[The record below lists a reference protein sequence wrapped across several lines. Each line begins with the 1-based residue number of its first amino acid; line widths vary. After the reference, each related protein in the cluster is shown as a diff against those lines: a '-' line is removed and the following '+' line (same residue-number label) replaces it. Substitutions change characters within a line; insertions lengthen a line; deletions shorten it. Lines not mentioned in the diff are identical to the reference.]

1 MAQTSEKLAELVGR
15 MPDPDGKGMYCTDID
30 KDKIDGAIAKIHE
43 GGRENIVGIID
54 MLVEPGKGD
63 DVKAHYAL
71 HCVGLH
77 ICNNGNKEALRD
89 FSAAL
94 ASQIGGDRPK
104 GVQAYLIQELQ
115 SFGGRE
121 VVRRLRR
128 LTGDKVLGPPA
139 AMAIEAIR
147 GSG

>member
-1 MAQTSEKLAELVGR
+1 MATTSAKLAELVGR
-15 MPDPDGKGMYCTDID
+15 MPDPDGKGMYCKDID
-30 KDKIDGAIAKIHE
+30 KEKIDGAIAKIHE
-43 GGRENIVGIID
+43 GGRENIIGIID

-71 HCVGLH
+71 HCIGLH
-77 ICNNGNKEALRD
+77 ICNNGNKKALGD

-104 GVQAYLIQELQ
+104 GVQSYLIQELQ
-115 SFGGRE
+115 SFGGKE
-121 VVRRLRR
+121 VVRKLGR

-139 AMAIEAIR
+139 TMAIQAIR

>member
-1 MAQTSEKLAELVGR
+1 MATQTEKLAELVG
-15 MPDPDGKGMYCTDID
+15 
-30 KDKIDGAIAKIHE
+30 
-43 GGRENIVGIID
+43 NIIGVID

-71 HCVGLH
+71 HCIGLH
-77 ICNNGNKEALRD
+77 ICNNGNRKALRD
-89 FSAAL
+89 FSATL

-115 SFGGRE
+115 SFGGRG
-121 VVRRLRR
+121 VVRTLRK
-128 LTGDKVLGPPA
+128 LTGDKELGPPA
-139 AMAIEAIR
+139 AMAMEAIR

>member
-1 MAQTSEKLAELVGR
+1 MGTTSVKLAELVGR
-15 MPDPDGKGMYCTDID
+15 MPDPDGKGMYCKDID

-43 GGRENIVGIID
+43 GGQESIVGVID

-71 HCVGLH
+71 HCIGLH
-77 ICNNGNKEALRD
+77 ICNNGNKKALRD
-89 FSAAL
+89 FSATL

-115 SFGGRE
+115 SFGGKE
-121 VVRRLRR
+121 VVRRLGR